1 MVIGL
6 TGNYGMGKSFVLS
19 VFKELGAII
28 LDSDDIVHRLLQDR
42 TVVLE
47 VRKILGD
54 RVVKEDGTLDKG
66 EVANII
72 FDSSEL
78 RKKIETL
85 LHPLVLD
92 SIESSL
98 RKIREERLLV
108 VVEVPLLFECGYQ
121 NRFSRTIT
129 VFTSREEA
137 LRRLMK
143 NGVARGKAMKR
154 LQAQMP
160 IRTKKK
166 KADYLIDNSG
176 TRRSTRRQVETIYKK
191 LLAEIM

>member
-98 RKIREERLLV
+98 RKIRKERLLV
-108 VVEVPLLFECGYQ
+108 IVEVPLLFECGYQ